1 MPRYPSRTLFYRHAR
16 KLRRAPQ
23 RATVAAREP
32 AAAIPWANGS
42 LSIRLSSPARRR
54 LMTTAV
60 GYMMTGRNPMRPVC
74 AALAAALISCS
85 TLLVPRS
92 ASALDY
98 PNRNVRVVIP
108 FTAGGA
114 PDVLMRLVGQALQEK
129 WGQGVVIENRAG
141 GNTMVGT
148 VAVTKSAPDGYT
160 LLLAADQTFVLN
172 PLLYASLPYSMKELD
187 AVALIASIPHM
198 LAGAN
203 KVPVSNVKEL
213 IALAKAKPDTITFG
227 TTGAGTIQRIATEF
241 FAGIAG
247 VKLVHVPYKGAN
259 ETMMGILQGEI
270 DMTINGMS
278 NILPYVSGDKL
289 KALAVSTAERNPLA
303 PNIPTMQE
311 AGVPGYTSQGSFGL
325 FAPAGTPR
333 EIRDKVATD
342 VGEVLA
348 RPEIKKALE
357 ARSFVVTSFGPDAF
371 DKYIGSETVKW
382 EAVVKRAGIKGE

>member
-1 MPRYPSRTLFYRHAR
+1 MRVVLAAFAAAFTLFS
-16 KLRRAPQ
+16 
-23 RATVAAREP
+23 ATV
-32 AAAIPWANGS
+32 
-42 LSIRLSSPARRR
+42 L
-54 LMTTAV
+54 
-60 GYMMTGRNPMRPVC
+60 PV
-74 AALAAALISCS
+74 
-85 TLLVPRS
+85 RS

-98 PNRNVRVVIP
+98 PNRPVRVIIP

-114 PDVLMRLVGQALQEK
+114 PDVLMRLVGQALSEK

-148 VAVTKSAPDGYT
+148 VAAAKSAADGYT

-172 PLLYASLPYSMKELD
+172 PLLYATLPYSMKELD

-198 LAGAN
+198 LAVAN

-227 TTGAGTIQRIATEF
+227 TTGAGTIQRIATEY
-241 FAGIAG
+241 FAAIAG

-259 ETMMGILQGEI
+259 EATMAILQGEI

-278 NILPYVSGDKL
+278 NILPHIEGGKL
-289 KALAVSTAERNPLA
+289 KALAVSTAERNPLV
-303 PNIPTMQE
+303 PDIPTMQE

-333 EIRDKVATD
+333 DIRDKIAADVA
-342 VGEVLA
+342 EVLS
-348 RPEIKKALE
+348 RPDVKKVLE
-357 ARSFVVTSFGPDAF
+357 ARSFVVTSLGPDAF
-371 DKYIGSETVKW
+371 DKYIASENVKW
-382 EAVVKRAGIKGE
+382 DAVIKRAGIKGD